1 MLWLAIFLENGCL
14 QTSPAGLKVLHSLG
28 PSQRSLIL
36 RVYLGKHVWK
46 PKGNLQGRR
55 GCHLDKHFGEQVGK
69 KRPLQQLCYLEDDQG
84 EKQGQRCLQTEEEKK
99 CHLKEA
105 AVVLFSCI
113 TNFLAKA
120 TVTCISLKLN
130 VVPHRF

>member
-1 MLWLAIFLENGCL
+1 MLWLAVFLENGCL
-14 QTSPAGLKVLHSLG
+14 QTSPADLKVLHSLG

-36 RVYLGKHVWK
+36 RVYPGKDVWK
-46 PKGNLQGRR
+46 PKGNLQGRW

-69 KRPLQQLCYLEDDQG
+69 KQPLQHLCYLEDDQG
-84 EKQGQRCLQTEEEKK
+84 EKQGQRCLQTEEKK
-99 CHLKEA
+99 CYLKEV

-113 TNFLAKA
+113 TNFLVKA

-130 VVPHRF
+130 VVPQWF